1 MKTMEEQYMIRH
13 YWEQG
18 LSKSAISRETGH
30 DRKTIRKYLLT
41 GEIKSYKKRK
51 PTEKLLDPY
60 KGFIKSRLEEFEE
73 LSAERLF
80 EDIQEQ
86 GYKGGYSTVRD
97 YVRVI
102 RPSIIIQAEYRY
114 ETKPGI
120 QSQADWGTIGDIFI
134 DGEKRTLYCFTMILG
149 YSRMRYVEFTLDM
162 KTETFIQCHLNAFE
176 FFGGITREIL
186 YDNTK
191 NVVLHR
197 ALKANDST
205 WNPMFEDLF
214 KHFGFLPRLC
224 KPGKEGA
231 KTKGKVEA
239 LVKYVKK
246 NFYLGRD
253 YESIPDLNSKAY
265 QWMLKVN
272 AKPHGT
278 TKIPPIERL
287 KEEKLNP
294 FDKFSPFQIVRTE
307 TRKISRDCYF
317 SYLGNL
323 YSVPWKYAGHPVTL
337 RIQNNKMM
345 VFVNGENICQH
356 TCREGRGT
364 TVRVSEHFEGLL
376 KKIRGRNE
384 IRHEKRI
391 ESLKIKAPVVENRPL
406 VQYDIYMEDGPD
418 GR

>member
-1 MKTMEEQYMIRH
+1 MEKILYPHIDFIR
-13 YWEQG
+13 
-18 LSKSAISRETGH
+18 
-30 DRKTIRKYLLT
+30 
-41 GEIKSYKKRK
+41 
-51 PTEKLLDPY
+51 
-60 KGFIKSRLEEFEE
+60 SRLDEFEE

-80 EDIQEQ
+80 EDIVER

-97 YVRVI
+97 HVREI
-102 RPSIIIQAEYRY
+102 RPAIIAQAELRY

-120 QSQADWGTIGDIFI
+120 QSQVDWGTVDEIII
-134 DGEKRTLYCFTMILG
+134 DGEKRTLYCFAMVLG

-176 FFGGITREIL
+176 FFGGITKEIL

-197 ALKANDST
+197 ALLSKDST

-231 KTKGKVEA
+231 KTKGKVER
-239 LVKYVKK
+239 LVGYIKK
-246 NFYLGRD
+246 NFYLGREYD
-253 YESIPDLNSKAY
+253 SFPDLNGKAY
-265 QWMLKVN
+265 EWMLRVN

-287 KEEKLNP
+287 LEEKLDP
-294 FDKFSPFQIVRTE
+294 FDQYSQFQIVRTE
-307 TRKISRDCYF
+307 TRKITRDCYF
-317 SYLGNL
+317 AYMGNQ
-323 YSVPWKYAGHPVTL
+323 YSVPWKYAGHPVML
-337 RIQNNKMM
+337 KIQNDKMM

-376 KKIRGRNE
+376 KKIRERNNE
-384 IRHEKRI
+384 RHKKRI
-391 ESLKIKAPVVENRPL
+391 RSLKIKAPEVEQRPL
-406 VQYDIYMEDGPD
+406 VQYEIYMDGELNVK
-418 GR
+418 